1 VSTLP
6 APNWRCATS
15 VPEYDPNSQVVPWT
29 VKLPG
34 AVDPVSNWRKTV
46 RPSASDYKPFR
57 DEAYWIRYNERFV
70 STINPMD
77 SNISSTLTLRRQDAA
92 LDQLNVAGSDST
104 DIMQAPP
111 AKKLSSSVI

>member
-1 VSTLP
+1 L
-6 APNWRCATS
+6 
-15 VPEYDPNSQVVPWT
+15 D
-29 VKLPG
+29 
-34 AVDPVSNWRKTV
+34 
-46 RPSASDYKPFR
+46 
-57 DEAYWIRYNERFV
+57 YNERFV

-111 AKKLSSSVI
+111 AKSYRRPSFEGQGYSHPYGGSRSLRQLHDSAANSSEDLELSLFRPLSTNWRGTQANFVINFAEQAR